1 MLQKPLALYLTLV
14 YNKLN
19 FIKPILILA
28 ILETVDEDYCEINK
42 IYILF
47 ETKFYQIVPQA
58 KQFICGN

>member
-47 ETKFYQIVPQA
+47 ETKF
-58 KQFICGN
+58 